1 MLNLKKI
8 RQEMNKTQKDVASF
22 LGVDR
27 STYTKYETG
36 DSEPNFEILKKL
48 AEYFNVSIDY
58 LLGIDENL
66 QEDIGLS
73 EIQKL
78 ILDLPNSSQKDVIE
92 IIKAYVELTPEN
104 RQHYKDLTKLE
115 LQYQKRLNEKKRP
128 SND

>member
-1 MLNLKKI
+1 MLRI
-8 RQEMNKTQKDVASF
+8 RELRSKLNIKQKDLAKELCIPANTF
-22 LGVDR
+22 NQ
-27 STYTKYETG
+27 YETG
-36 DSEPNFEILKKL
+36 KRQPDYETLKRI
-48 AEYFNVSIDY
+48 AEYFNVSVDY

-78 ILDLPNSSQKDVIE
+78 ILDLPSSSQKDVIE

-104 RQHYKDLTKLE
+104 RQHYIDLTKLE

-128 SND
+128 SNK